1 MWRFP
6 TETDAARAATGDTS
20 GTLLE
25 LGGDVE
31 APEPTPL
38 CSLLT
43 WLCMMGRR
51 KDRRLPARAAS
62 CRGLGC
68 DLFLNPFPGELSL
81 LLSFGCAWLR
91 FVELQS
97 D

>member
-6 TETDAARAATGDTS
+6 TETDAAGAATGDTS
-20 GTLLE
+20 STLLE
-25 LGGDVE
+25 LGGDAE

-51 KDRRLPARAAS
+51 KERHLAARAAS
-62 CRGLGC
+62 CHGLGL
-68 DLFLNPFPGELSL
+68 DLFLNRFLGEFSL
-81 LLSFGCAWLR
+81 LLFGG
-91 FVELQS
+91 
-97 D
+97 